1 LDLGRLAD
9 NIAVSWRHRASFPD
23 FVRSLLFT
31 YAQNLPSV
39 VQKRD
44 WIIGFTY
51 PAPVGKVRL
60 ALRANQGAD
69 GFIRSEVFDR
79 QYYRLPLGFSP
90 PTILDLGANIGLTS
104 IYLARAFP
112 QAALAC
118 VEPMAGNLRVLARNL
133 QLNGIHAT
141 IIAAA
146 AHVEDGRVQMTSA
159 AADYDH
165 KIAVDSGTPSGL
177 EVAAISVPA
186 IMRKLNWDRIGLL
199 KMDVEGHEK
208 FLLTEN
214 CDWLECIDAMCV
226 EYHHDG
232 GEIELARLASRYG
245 FSAPRRLPGEIWF
258 LTRQRPVN

>member
-1 LDLGRLAD
+1 MDLGRLAD
-9 NIAVSWRHRASFPD
+9 NIAASWRHRASFSD
-23 FVRSLLFT
+23 FVRSLLFN

-69 GFIRSEVFDR
+69 GFIRSEVFDH
-79 QYYRLPLGFSP
+79 QFYRLPLDCSP
-90 PTILDLGANIGLTS
+90 PTILDLGANIGLTA

-118 VEPMAGNLRVLARNL
+118 VEPMPGNLQVLARNL
-133 QLNGIHAT
+133 QLNGIRAT

-146 AHVEDGRVQMTSA
+146 AHVDDGRVRMTSA
-159 AADYDH
+159 DADYDH
-165 KIAVDSGTPSGL
+165 KIAVDPGTPSDL

-186 IMRKLNWDRIGLL
+186 IMQKLKWERIGLL
-199 KMDVEGHEK
+199 KMDIEGHEK
-208 FLLTEN
+208 ILLTEN
-214 CDWLECIDAMCV
+214 CDWLECVDALCV
-226 EYHHDG
+226 EYHHHG
-232 GEIELARLASRYG
+232 AAIELARVAGRFG

-258 LTRQRPVN
+258 LTRQRPAN

>member
-9 NIAVSWRHRASFPD
+9 NIAASWRHRASFSD

-31 YAQNLPSV
+31 YAQNLPRA
-39 VQKRD
+39 VQKQQ
-44 WIIGFTY
+44 WIIGFAY
-51 PAPVGKVRL
+51 PAPVGRVRL

-69 GFIRSEVFDR
+69 GFIRSEVFDHLF
-79 QYYRLPLGFSP
+79 YRLPVDYPP
-90 PTILDLGANIGLTS
+90 PTILDLGANTGLTA
-104 IYLARAFP
+104 IYLARVFP

-118 VEPMAGNLRVLARNL
+118 VEPMPGNLQMLARNL
-133 QLNGIHAT
+133 QLNDIRAT

-146 AHVEDGRVQMTSA
+146 VHVDDGRVRMTSA

-165 KIAVDSGTPSGL
+165 KIAADPCTPSDL

-199 KMDVEGHEK
+199 KMDIEGHEK
-208 FLLTEN
+208 ILLTQN
-214 CDWLECIDAMCV
+214 CDWLECVDAMCV
-226 EYHHDG
+226 EYHHHG
-232 GEIELARLASRYG
+232 AEIELARLAGRFG
-245 FSAPRRLPGEIWF
+245 FSAPRQLPGEIWF